1 MHISVYRPQLKSDS
15 IYRMFMYFLFIQYT
29 HNGKKVEVAVKKVI
43 SGEEVKVRGAYAN
56 PNCIDLYANIP
67 ELQGY

>member
-1 MHISVYRPQLKSDS
+1 MSLLLVNFVLTYEL
-15 IYRMFMYFLFIQYT
+15 FVFLSFQYT

-43 SGEEVKVRGAYAN
+43 SGEEVNVRGAYAN
-56 PNCIDLYANIP
+56 PNSIDLYTNIP

>member
-1 MHISVYRPQLKSDS
+1 MSLLCLLIHFVPTYE
-15 IYRMFMYFLFIQYT
+15 LFALLSFQYT

-43 SGEEVKVRGAYAN
+43 SGEEFKVRGAYAN
-56 PNCIDLYANIP
+56 PNSIDLYTNIP